1 MHSYLIRAALLGV
14 LFAAATAALALHAH
28 NGGSNDVG
36 TSSVTPSAASPSQQ
50 AQVSPG
56 SPAQPT
62 LCCPP
67 SAPAAAR
74 HPLRAKAINHALQA
88 YLDALLHHDLGA
100 LKTAT
105 CPRLRHTEVGV
116 ALHGKYIRAWSGKPY
131 DIASGVDFV
140 TVRALVK
147 FTDPATG
154 QNAGHAVYAWNVER
168 GNGGRYYVC
177 GFLS

>member
-1 MHSYLIRAALLGV
+1 MRSYSIRAALLGL
-14 LFAAATAALALHAH
+14 LFAAATAILAVHAH
-28 NGGSNDVG
+28 NGGSNDVA
-36 TSSVTPSAASPSQQ
+36 TSSVAPRATTPRQHVQ
-50 AQVSPG
+50 ASPG

-67 SAPAAAR
+67 VPVPR
-74 HPLRAKAINHALQA
+74 PHPLRAKAINHALQA

-100 LKTAT
+100 LKNAT

-116 ALHGKYIRAWSGKPY
+116 ALHGKYVHAWSGKPY
-131 DIASGVDFV
+131 DIAPGIDFV

-147 FTDPATG
+147 LVDPATG
-154 QNAGHAVYAWNVER
+154 DNAGHAVYAWNIER